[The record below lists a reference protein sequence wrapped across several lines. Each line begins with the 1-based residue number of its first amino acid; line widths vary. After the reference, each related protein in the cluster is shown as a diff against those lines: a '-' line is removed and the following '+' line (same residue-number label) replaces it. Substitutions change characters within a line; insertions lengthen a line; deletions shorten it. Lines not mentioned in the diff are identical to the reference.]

1 MVLLVTHICYLQH
14 VYDFM
19 YIYTPQKENNKK
31 QKVFDDDGQKKK
43 TGVKALLLRSRFAL
57 PLCPMTKTFLTARVA
72 SRCTTLSQTVNV
84 YQQNAYLRQE
94 KPI

>member
-43 TGVKALLLRSRFAL
+43 TGVKALLSRSQGFAL
-57 PLCPMTKTFLTARVA
+57 PLCRSMTKTVLTAREA
-72 SRCTTLSQTVNV
+72 SRCTVS
-84 YQQNAYLRQE
+84 
-94 KPI
+94 